1 LIFEPE
7 LPERTRQQS
16 LGCSHLMMKRSTM
29 KKLLIAA
36 SLVAMTASVQA
47 AQDPEAVYNKA
58 CLACHAAGV
67 AGAPKKGDA
76 EAWAPRLAK
85 GTDALL
91 ASVKN
96 GLNAMPAGGLCT
108 DCSDEDYKAVIEW
121 MSK

>member
-1 LIFEPE
+1 
-7 LPERTRQQS
+7 
-16 LGCSHLMMKRSTM
+16 M

-76 EAWAPRLAK
+76 AAWAPRLAK

-96 GLNAMPAGGLCT
+96 GLNAMPAGGLCM

>member
-1 LIFEPE
+1 
-7 LPERTRQQS
+7 
-16 LGCSHLMMKRSTM
+16 M